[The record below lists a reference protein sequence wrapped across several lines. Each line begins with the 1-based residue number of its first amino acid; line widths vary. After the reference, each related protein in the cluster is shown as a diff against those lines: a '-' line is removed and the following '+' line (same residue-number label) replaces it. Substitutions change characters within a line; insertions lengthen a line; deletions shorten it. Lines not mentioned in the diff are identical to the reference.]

1 MFVSIPSRRIK
12 PINFLPMISVVFLL
26 LMFFILTGNFS
37 PNSLLPIDFPK
48 AQSPQEVPKASLR
61 VSINKHHVIAFEDK
75 IVTFDR
81 LPDIVAAKLA
91 NDPNQPILI
100 QADKDLPAVELTHI
114 ISLFEAVGAHNIKLM
129 TIAP

>member
-1 MFVSIPSRRIK
+1 MFASLPSRTIK

-26 LMFFILTGNFS
+26 LMFFVLTGNFS

-48 AQSPQEVPKASLR
+48 AQSPQEIPKSSLR
-61 VSINKHHVIAFEDK
+61 VSINKNHVIAFEDK
-75 IVTFDR
+75 IVSFDR
-81 LPDIVAAKLA
+81 LPDLIAAKLA
-91 NDPNQPILI
+91 NDPSQPILV
-100 QADKDLPAVELTHI
+100 QADKNLPATELTNI